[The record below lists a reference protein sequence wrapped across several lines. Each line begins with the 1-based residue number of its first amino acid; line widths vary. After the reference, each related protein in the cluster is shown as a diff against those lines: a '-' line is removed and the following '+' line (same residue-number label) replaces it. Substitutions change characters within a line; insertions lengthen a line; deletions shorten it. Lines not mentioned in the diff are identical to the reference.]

1 MNLKRVGG
9 LMSAVVL
16 VGLAGV
22 GGQVAASPAN
32 GEIPARGAYPLRP
45 ATLVP
50 LVVMRN
56 AQALAAELQ
65 SKVAERL
72 LASERALYDPV
83 IFSQLRYD
91 DILRPRTDDDPLRNP
106 LFGGSGI
113 RELDEEIYNFEVGFR
128 QLLPYGGE
136 GTVGYVARER
146 ESTALQQGAEYT
158 GTMTVTLRQPLL
170 KGRGRTAT
178 EADLRVVELEHDI
191 DVMRYRDRLLE
202 SSGEAVNAYW
212 QLYRAVEALGIRERS
227 LATVQQLQ
235 TDIGRRVE
243 GGFAP
248 STDLLEARIAVSSRR
263 ADVTRAKQSVDE
275 VQARLRTLLNV
286 EGSAGRE
293 LAFVPV
299 VAPEVTADL
308 GADIDE
314 RYQRALESW
323 PQFRIAE
330 LRHQQERVRLAFAVN
345 QRMPTLDLTL
355 SYNLNS
361 IGNDADEP
369 DAPVWSVFSATQFNH
384 QDGWFAGVEF
394 EMPVGNRQARERVS
408 AQEFRVQQA
417 ALEAQA
423 SRNALGH
430 DITTR
435 WRQFHSARE
444 EVEQLQED
452 VRLREQ
458 LLQAERSQYELGR
471 SRLSHVFDRE
481 EEVNESRQRLVD
493 STTRLELA
501 RLALFIAD
509 GSLLDVFGVAVA
521 READ

>member
-1 MNLKRVGG
+1 MLNGCGGRVALG
-9 LMSAVVL
+9 VL
-16 VGLAGV
+16 LAGAVGLT
-22 GGQVAASPAN
+22 AASAWSAG
-32 GEIPARGAYPLRP
+32 GEIPARGEYQLRP
-45 ATLVP
+45 ETLVP

-56 AQALAAELQ
+56 AQALSAELQ
-65 SKVAERL
+65 SNVAERL
-72 LASERALYDPV
+72 LASERALYDP
-83 IFSQLRYD
+83 IAFSQIRYD

-106 LFGGSGI
+106 LFGGTGI
-113 RELDEEIYNFEVGFR
+113 RDLDEQIYTVEAGFR
-128 QLLPYGGE
+128 QRLPHGGE
-136 GTVGYVARER
+136 GTVGYVARQR
-146 ESTALQQGAEYT
+146 KSTALQQGREYT

-170 KGRGRTAT
+170 RGRGRTAT
-178 EADLRVVELEHDI
+178 EADLRVVELERDI
-191 DVMRYRDRLLE
+191 DLMRYRDRLLE

-212 QLYRAVEALGIRERS
+212 QLYRAVEVLGIRERS

-263 ADVTRAKQSVDE
+263 ADVTRARQNVDE
-275 VQARLRTLLNV
+275 VQARMRTLLNV
-286 EGSAGRE
+286 EGREGRE

-299 VAPEVTADL
+299 AAPDLAADL

-314 RYQRALESW
+314 RYQLALASW
-323 PQFRIAE
+323 PQFRIAQ
-330 LRHQQERVRLAFAVN
+330 LRYQQEMVRLAFAAN
-345 QRMPTLDLTL
+345 QRMPTLDLQL

-369 DAPVWSVFSATQFNH
+369 NARVWSVFNATQFNH
-384 QDGWFAGVEF
+384 KDGWFAGVEF

-408 AQEFRVQQA
+408 AQQYRVRQA

-481 EEVNESRQRLVD
+481 DELNESRQRLVD
-493 STTRLELA
+493 STTRLELS

-509 GSLLDVFGVAVA
+509 GSLLDVYGVALA